1 MEEQFNLRKEITLA
15 GDAELEKQLRPL
27 TFSDFRG
34 QQRITDN
41 LSVFVTAALQRGE
54 ALDHVLLHGPPGL
67 GKTDRKSVV

>member
-27 TFSDFRG
+27 TFSDFKG

-41 LSVFVTAALQRGE
+41 LSVFVTAAYREGKLLTTCCFMALPGWGRQPLQ
-54 ALDHVLLHGPPGL
+54 P
-67 GKTDRKSVV
+67 